1 MAIENWPETGRIP
14 VYLVGG
20 AVRDRLLGRTP
31 REYDFAFD
39 ADEATFLQRNPE
51 ARKVGKSVSVF
62 LLRGQEFMPLEG
74 TLEEDMRRR
83 DLTINALAEDR
94 DGNLLGHPDALSDL
108 REGILRP
115 ASPTSFR
122 DEPVRVFR
130 LARMACELPSF
141 MVHPEAVAQMR
152 AVAGEGLLGRI
163 PAERVGRE
171 LMKALASPKPSR
183 WLSVLAEGNCLS
195 PWFRELETSMDIP
208 AGPVAYHSGSVMAHL
223 MDVMDAVAGDPL
235 CVWMALCHDLGK
247 IGTDPALLPHH
258 YGHELRGAEPAE
270 HVAKRL
276 ALPARYG
283 AAGVLSSQLHM
294 KAGIYEMLRAGTRC
308 DLLMQVHN
316 AELDGRS
323 GNWPKPTAGVRCVLS
338 SMTILLCCSGF
349 HCLRS
354 GGTGARSPEGG
365 SGRCV
370 VRPSPCIW
378 RSANGRMPMADGA
391 GMAGAPLDVSGRKP
405 GAAGGI
411 HAVDS
416 DAAVVVDAVHAAQ
429 GVRVVDS
436 SGLNHILPV
445 EAGQTLAQTIWLSGE
460 LSPPALCSGL
470 GRCGAC
476 RVRFLEGTPEPCD
489 ADSAILGADAVRGG
503 WRLAC
508 RHAAR
513 CGYGC

>member
-141 MVHPEAVAQMR
+141 RVHPEAVAQMR

-316 AELDGRS
+316 AELDGPF
-323 GNWPKPTAGVRCVLS
+323 WKLAE
-338 SMTILLCCSGF
+338 
-349 HCLRS
+349 
-354 GGTGARSPEGG
+354 AD
-365 SGRCV
+365 SGRSLRPV
-370 VRPSPCIW
+370 VNDDLAVLLRISLPPEW
-378 RSANGRMPMADGA
+378 RDRGTESGRRLRAMRCQALAMHIAKRKRENADG
-391 GMAGAPLDVSGRKP
+391 
-405 GAAGGI
+405 
-411 HAVDS
+411 
-416 DAAVVVDAVHAAQ
+416 
-429 GVRVVDS
+429 
-436 SGLNHILPV
+436 
-445 EAGQTLAQTIWLSGE
+445 
-460 LSPPALCSGL
+460 
-470 GRCGAC
+470 
-476 RVRFLEGTPEPCD
+476 
-489 ADSAILGADAVRGG
+489 
-503 WRLAC
+503 
-508 RHAAR
+508 
-513 CGYGC
+513 

>member
-94 DGNLLGHPDALSDL
+94 DGNLLGHPHALSDL

-141 MVHPEAVAQMR
+141 TVHPEAVAQMR

-208 AGPVAYHSGSVMAHL
+208 AGPGVPFRF
-223 MDVMDAVAGDPL
+223 GD
-235 CVWMALCHDLGK
+235 
-247 IGTDPALLPHH
+247 GTSDGRDGCGGGRSPV
-258 YGHELRGAEPAE
+258 R
-270 HVAKRL
+270 
-276 ALPARYG
+276 
-283 AAGVLSSQLHM
+283 
-294 KAGIYEMLRAGTRC
+294 
-308 DLLMQVHN
+308 
-316 AELDGRS
+316 LDG
-323 GNWPKPTAGVRCVLS
+323 
-338 SMTILLCCSGF
+338 
-349 HCLRS
+349 
-354 GGTGARSPEGG
+354 
-365 SGRCV
+365 
-370 VRPSPCIW
+370 
-378 RSANGRMPMADGA
+378 
-391 GMAGAPLDVSGRKP
+391 
-405 GAAGGI
+405 
-411 HAVDS
+411 
-416 DAAVVVDAVHAAQ
+416 
-429 GVRVVDS
+429 
-436 SGLNHILPV
+436 PV
-445 EAGQTLAQTIWLSGE
+445 
-460 LSPPALCSGL
+460 P
-470 GRCGAC
+470 
-476 RVRFLEGTPEPCD
+476 
-489 ADSAILGADAVRGG
+489 
-503 WRLAC
+503 
-508 RHAAR
+508 
-513 CGYGC
+513 